1 MSVVVPVYN
10 MDDCLGECLDSLIV
24 HHKGLLQKM
33 EIIVVNDGSTDG
45 TSTIAHRYADRYPGV
60 FFVID
65 KENGN
70 SGSCVNAA
78 LAVATGKYFRQLDAD
93 DRLDTV
99 LLERFIRLLEEREE
113 DLVSTPHK
121 NCFPDGSYRLYGASG
136 IEYGRTYLL
145 DEVRIS
151 GGNVGVLSMHSLTYK
166 LDFLKSYGH
175 WQQEG
180 IYYTDVEQCYFA
192 SAHARD
198 IYFSDMCIY
207 LYIFG
212 REGQS
217 VTFSMYQK
225 NREHLLKVS
234 QRLVKDYVARC
245 ATGSM
250 SRNRMTIIANQA
262 LESLKP
268 VYWIYLLAERN
279 NPDFQELDRLVLS
292 CPEMNTYAESACI
305 FDGIPYVM
313 MWHTSG
319 LTPHFIFT

>member
-24 HHKGLLQKM
+24 HHNGLLQKL

-45 TSTIAHRYADRYPGV
+45 TSAIAHRYADRYPGV
-60 FFVID
+60 FLVID

-99 LLERFIRLLEEREE
+99 LLERFIRLLEKREE

-121 NCFPDGSYRLYGASG
+121 NCFPDGSYTLYGANG
-136 IEYGRTYLL
+136 VEYGRTYLL
-145 DEVRIS
+145 DEVGIP
-151 GGNVGVLSMHSLTYK
+151 GGNIGALSMHSLTYR

-192 SAHARD
+192 SAYARD
-198 IYFSDMCIY
+198 ICFSDMCLY

-212 REGQS
+212 RDGQS
-217 VTFSMYQK
+217 VTLPMYSK

-234 QRLVKDYVARC
+234 LRLVKDYVQRSAEVS
-245 ATGSM
+245 A
-250 SRNRMTIIANQA
+250 NRKAILANQA
-262 LESLKP
+262 LESIKP
-268 VYWIYLLAERN
+268 VYWIYLMSDKD
-279 NPDFQELDRLVLS
+279 NPGFQELDRIILS
-292 CPEMNTYAESACI
+292 CPELNTYAEAACTI
-305 FDGIPYVM
+305 VGIPYVM
-313 MWHTSG
+313 MWHISG
-319 LTPHFIFT
+319 LTPHFIYT